1 MKEKLEAL
9 KVEALAKL
17 QEVVDP
23 QVLNDLRVK
32 YLGKKG
38 ELTEVLRGMGGLS
51 AEERPVIGQV
61 ANQVRSAIEEIIG
74 AKQEAFQQQETL
86 NRLQAEKVD
95 VTLPGRR
102 MKQGVQLSQRF
113 YLQCFQFLFH
123 GRVQPPSIIV

>member
-17 QEVVDP
+17 QEVTDP

-61 ANQVRSAIEEIIG
+61 ANLVRGAIEEIIG

-86 NRLQAEKVD
+86 NRLNAEKVD

-102 MKQGVQLSQRF
+102 LPQGGVSSREQRRRACAGGSTWEPF
-113 YLQCFQFLFH
+113 SDNWQ
-123 GRVQPPSIIV
+123 